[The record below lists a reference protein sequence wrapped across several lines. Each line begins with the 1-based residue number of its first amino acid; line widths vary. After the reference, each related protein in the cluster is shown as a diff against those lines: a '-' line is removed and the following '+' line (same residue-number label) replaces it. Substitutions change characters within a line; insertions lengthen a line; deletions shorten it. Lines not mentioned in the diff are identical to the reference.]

1 MKFTICLNI
10 VALASLLIFSSCRY
24 TCDEDI
30 KFKNKLYRCINVY
43 DENILPSHQITQ
55 SIRYLNEL
63 TGQMPNVYDSW
74 VTEEVFWVTPED
86 YQNDVMKFTKWYND
100 NKCGL
105 SLSTAD
111 SIVIKKLDSLN
122 HKYSYGCDYMKS
134 YIQDTLNITLAK
146 NELNEQSLSLLY
158 EYGMLKSTELF
169 EVDSMLKSYIEKLRI
184 NSFSFII
191 PGGMLY
197 STLIRIDRNK
207 FFYFNFLDSV
217 IIINNED
224 GLFVVYEYLQ
234 SSMLTKYR
242 YCNFNDHLVRN
253 NTFRHIDENW
263 YGWSFIDVR
272 IFDE

>member
-1 MKFTICLNI
+1 MITKKNILPIIFTTIMTIHCGCNNG
-10 VALASLLIFSSCRY
+10 VDPA
-24 TCDEDI
+24 
-30 KFKNKLYRCINVY
+30 FKNKFDSCINGLKNGCKTKRCVSIIAY
-43 DENILPSHQITQ
+43 LTYLTDTVANIGEGWVVGEDLWGSQDEMFQDIDRWNCWYEINKECTSLSKA
-55 SIRYLNEL
+55 
-63 TGQMPNVYDSW
+63 DST
-74 VTEEVFWVTPED
+74 V
-86 YQNDVMKFTKWYND
+86 FTKI
-100 NKCGL
+100 
-105 SLSTAD
+105 D
-111 SIVIKKLDSLN
+111 SINNLIPFRCNYKQSYIKDSL
-122 HKYSYGCDYMKS
+122 GLEITKS
-134 YIQDTLNITLAK
+134 
-146 NELNEQSLSLLY
+146 ELNNQSLTLLY

-184 NSFSFII
+184 NSFSFIM

-217 IIINNED
+217 IIITNED

-253 NTFRHIDENW
+253 NTFRHIEENW